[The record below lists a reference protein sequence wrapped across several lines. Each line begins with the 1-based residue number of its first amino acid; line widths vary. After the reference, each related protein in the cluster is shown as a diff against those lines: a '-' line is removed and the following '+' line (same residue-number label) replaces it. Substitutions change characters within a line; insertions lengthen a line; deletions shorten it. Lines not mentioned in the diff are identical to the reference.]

1 VSNTTKSSR
10 PAVYECIP
18 QVVLLFALCQIG
30 SARGSGTE
38 VDLATTPTGP
48 IWSGTEI
55 SERTGVRLTH
65 CDFNGDGL
73 DDLLVGD
80 DRADAPDGLRP
91 SAGEVDIIYGR
102 RRVWSGNQS
111 MRAVADV
118 RIIGERGT
126 DDLGRALTCG
136 DVTGDGTDDLLVC
149 APFADRDRDSTW
161 TSGQAHL
168 IPGGSTL
175 PAFIDLALTPYTVI
189 RGTIYEGSLCY
200 KPATADVNGDGTHD
214 LILDD
219 GNSRERTTT
228 KRAGRVYVLFG
239 RPSWPSEID
248 LRNQNAD
255 VTIYGTQPQ
264 GFADEIAAGDL
275 TGDGTED
282 LAVCARLTDG
292 PNGSRMDSGSVLLF
306 RGRASW
312 PSFID
317 LLSTSPD
324 TTIWGVDIGDQVGT
338 NEGIRI
344 ADLVGDAK
352 RELLLGTYLADG
364 RTNTASLAGETRIVT
379 PGPNLPLTLDLA
391 TQTQHVIWG
400 ADAGDRSST
409 SLVTGDLDTDGRADL
424 VVTATR
430 ADGPDGTRTDAG
442 EIVVYYGKNSMPFE
456 QLIALG
462 EFDVR
467 VHGDRAGAQL
477 FSTTVVDL
485 NDDGLDEIAA
495 STELDSTTEIPR
507 VFVISYQ
514 DIDGDGHTQ
523 LLDNCP
529 LVANPAQEDS
539 NQDGRGDLCALDWDG
554 DGVADALDC
563 NVKNAALGR
572 PSAIRGVSLTHDR
585 TLGLTTVRWQM
596 PPSADRFDVSR
607 GSTDRLPLGDYGAC
621 RNGHDPDLSDDEF
634 IDAGVP
640 VSGSSF
646 FFLIRGVDT
655 GCGGAGSWGTT
666 SAGASRVN
674 TNASACP

>member
-1 VSNTTKSSR
+1 MS
-10 PAVYECIP
+10 
-18 QVVLLFALCQIG
+18 
-30 SARGSGTE
+30 
-38 VDLATTPTGP
+38 
-48 IWSGTEI
+48 
-55 SERTGVRLTH
+55 H
-65 CDFNGDGL
+65 CDFNGDGI

-91 SAGEVDIIYGR
+91 SSGEVIVVFGHR
-102 RRVWSGNQS
+102 RAWSGSQN
-111 MRAVADV
+111 MRDVADI
-118 RIIGERGT
+118 RIIGERAT

-136 DVTGDGTDDLLVC
+136 DVTGDGTDDLLIC
-149 APFADRDRDSTW
+149 APFADRDRDGTW

-175 PAFIDLALTPYTVI
+175 PAFIDLAITPFTVI
-189 RGTIYEGSLCY
+189 RGTIYEGALCY
-200 KPATADVNGDGTHD
+200 KPTTGDVNGDGTPD

-219 GNSRERTTT
+219 GYSRERTTT
-228 KRAGRVYVLFG
+228 KRAGRIYVLFG
-239 RPSWPSEID
+239 RASWPSEID

-264 GFADEIAAGDL
+264 GFADETAVGDL
-275 TGDGTED
+275 TGDGIDD

-292 PNGSRMDSGSVLLF
+292 AAGNRKDSGSVMLF
-306 RGRASW
+306 RGRTTW

-317 LLSTSPD
+317 LLSASPD

-344 ADLVGDAK
+344 ADLVGDA
-352 RELLLGTYLADG
+352 RRDLLLGTYLADG
-364 RTNTASLAGETRIVT
+364 RTNTASLTGETRIVT
-379 PGPNLPLTLDLA
+379 PGSSLPLTIDLA

-400 ADAGDRSST
+400 ADTGDRSST
-409 SLVTGDLDTDGRADL
+409 SLVTGDLDTDGRTDL
-424 VVTATR
+424 VVTATH

-442 EIVVYYGKNSMPFE
+442 EIVVYYGRNSMPFE

-467 VHGDRAGAQL
+467 IHGDRAGAQL

-495 STELDSTTEIPR
+495 STELDSATEIPR

-514 DIDGDGHTQ
+514 DIDGDGRTQ

-529 LVANPAQEDS
+529 IVANPAQEDS
-539 NQDGRGDLCALDWDG
+539 DQDGRGDLCAFDWDG
-554 DGVADALDC
+554 DGIADSLDC
-563 NVKNAALGR
+563 NVRDPAAGR
-572 PSAIRGVSLTHDR
+572 PPEIRSVSLTHDR
-585 TLGLTTVRWQM
+585 ILGLTTIRWQR
-596 PPSADRFDVSR
+596 PRSADRFDISR
-607 GSTDRLPLGDYGAC
+607 GTTDRLPLGDYGAC
-621 RNGHDPDLSDDEF
+621 RNGLDPDLSDNEF
-634 IDAGVP
+634 IDAGNP
-640 VSGSSF
+640 VSGSSY

-666 SAGASRVN
+666 SSGASRVN
-674 TNASACP
+674 TNPAACP